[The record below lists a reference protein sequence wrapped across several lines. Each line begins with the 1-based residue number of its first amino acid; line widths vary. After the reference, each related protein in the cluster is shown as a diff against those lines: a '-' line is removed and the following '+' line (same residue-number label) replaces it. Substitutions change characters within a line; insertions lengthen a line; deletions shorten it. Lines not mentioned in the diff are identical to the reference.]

1 MLKTAARRGFL
12 IQGQGGKIFVKLIIG
27 DTFGKLAKMQA
38 DQCDAANIV
47 VKGVLALSPQDDLLL
62 KGFVNLVEAINSLNG
77 CFNNRGF
84 RSFFS

>member
-1 MLKTAARRGFL
+1 MLKTAAGKGFL

-38 DQCDAANIV
+38 DQCDAANVI
-47 VKGVLALSPQDDLLL
+47 VKGALALSPQNNLLL
-62 KGFVNLVEAINSLNG
+62 KGFVNLIEAINAQDG
-77 CFNNRGF
+77 CFNNGGF

>member
-38 DQCDAANIV
+38 DQCDAANVI
-47 VKGVLALSPQDDLLL
+47 VKGALALSPQNNLLL
-62 KGFVNLVEAINSLNG
+62 KGFVNLVEAINAQDG

>member
-1 MLKTAARRGFL
+1 MLKTAAGKGFL

-38 DQCDAANIV
+38 DQCDAANVI
-47 VKGVLALSPQDDLLL
+47 VKGALALSPQNNLLL
-62 KGFVNLVEAINSLNG
+62 KGFVNLVEAINAQDG
-77 CFNNRGF
+77 CFNNGGF

>member
-1 MLKTAARRGFL
+1 MLKTAAGKGFL

-38 DQCDAANIV
+38 DQCDAANVIV
-47 VKGVLALSPQDDLLL
+47 KRALALSPQNNLLL
-62 KGFVNLVEAINSLNG
+62 KGLVNLVEAINAQDG